1 MARQKPSDQV
11 TLLKKQQQELARKL
25 KEAESKAREEA
36 KEIQRRKNELA
47 GAVALK
53 ELEANPSGAF
63 ADALLGMLK
72 HQLTRAVDRELFNLP
87 ALPKEPKATPEPEPA
102 IKPFL
107 MAAAGGVTGVG
118 GG

>member
-53 ELEANPSGAF
+53 ELETNPSGVF

-72 HQLTRAVDRELFNLP
+72 HHLTRAADRAMFNLP
-87 ALPKEPKATPEPEPA
+87 ALPKEPKATPEPDPA

-107 MAAAGGVTGVG
+107 MADGGVTGAG

>member
-36 KEIQRRKNELA
+36 KEIQRRKSELA
-47 GAVALK
+47 GAIALN
-53 ELEANPSGAF
+53 ELEANPSGVF

-72 HQLTRAVDRELFNLP
+72 HHLTRAADRAMFSISPCP
-87 ALPKEPKATPEPEPA
+87 AQGAEGQRPNRNPLSNPSSMAVPA
-102 IKPFL
+102 
-107 MAAAGGVTGVG
+107 A
-118 GG
+118 